1 VLKGKCSFFVHVI
14 PHTESRFFALR
25 QFGIQL
31 QSACHC
37 PRRSRDV
44 GYVRHVSDDA
54 TLDKVFLQFLAR

>member
-1 VLKGKCSFFVHVI
+1 MLKGKCSFFVHVI

-25 QFGIQL
+25 QFGIRL
-31 QSACHC
+31 QTVCHC

-44 GYVRHVSDDA
+44 GHVRHVSDDA